1 MYTVY
6 NNLKKELAVLE
17 QEIQSLQQEI
27 EKLPEGKL
35 LCVQNG
41 AYVKWYKSNG
51 AYPIYIKKREED
63 YAKKLA
69 IKKYNCYRLEELKG
83 KYSLLKKYADFYEK
97 EKEKSKDLVEQNPA
111 YASLLADY
119 LKDTQ
124 DKSNSWQE
132 GPYPHNAKYK
142 NNLIYKTLAG
152 HMVRSKSE
160 VLIANALFLNG
171 IPYRYEYALQ
181 LEGITLYP
189 DFTIRHPKTKQ
200 IYYWEH
206 FGMADKLE
214 YQDRITEKLKLYL
227 KNGIIP
233 TIDLILS
240 YETSKS
246 PLDIEKVEWLIREY
260 F

>member
-51 AYPIYIKKREED
+51 AHPIYIKKSEEE

-69 IKKYNCYRLEELKG
+69 IKKYNSYRLEELKR

-119 LKDTQ
+119 FKDTQ

-132 GPYPHNAKYK
+132 EPYPHNTKYK
-142 NNLIYKTLAG
+142 ENLIYKTLAG

-160 VLIANALFLNG
+160 VLIANALFLNR
-171 IPYRYEYALQ
+171 IPYRYECALR
-181 LEGITLYP
+181 LEGFTLYP
-189 DFTIRHPKTKQ
+189 DFTIRHPKMKQ

-214 YQDRITEKLKLYL
+214 YQDRMTEKLKFYL